1 MGKYFDEIIAPLT
14 VLFLLTVAFLPL
26 LLMVMSIQLENEIKG
41 IRNLKIEIWVNDC
54 VEILYND
61 CSLLDNYNQTMVPG
75 NESLLSPAD
84 DNLNVTLPSLSDN
97 NLNVT
102 LPFLSENNISGNLTT
117 PKPIPAPAPAP
128 KRRPKPRPPVMPTT
142 KPPNK
147 IVTLGTLDTDQY
159 RYINFTNGKLLL
171 DNNANIKIAGPVVVA
186 AISHCVIVY
195 VFIGVIVYLE
205 CKKCRRDISDA

>member
-1 MGKYFDEIIAPLT
+1 MAIPLLSY
-14 VLFLLTVAFLPL
+14 VLYAIKTFLIGFLLCSLPL
-26 LLMVMSIQLENEIKG
+26 CLVIMSIRLEHDIGG
-41 IRNLKIEIWVNDC
+41 IRNVKIEIWVNDC

-75 NESLLSPAD
+75 NESL
-84 DNLNVTLPSLSDN
+84 PSLSDN

-102 LPFLSENNISGNLTT
+102 LPSLSDNNISGNLTT

-128 KRRPKPRPPVMPTT
+128 KRRPNPRPPIMPTT
-142 KPPNK
+142 KPPKK

-171 DNNANIKIAGPVVVA
+171 DNNANIKIGGQFLVL
-186 AISHCVIVY
+186 AISQCIIVY
-195 VFIGVIVYLE
+195 FVVGVLLCLK
-205 CKKCRRDISDA
+205 CKQFCCDNSYA